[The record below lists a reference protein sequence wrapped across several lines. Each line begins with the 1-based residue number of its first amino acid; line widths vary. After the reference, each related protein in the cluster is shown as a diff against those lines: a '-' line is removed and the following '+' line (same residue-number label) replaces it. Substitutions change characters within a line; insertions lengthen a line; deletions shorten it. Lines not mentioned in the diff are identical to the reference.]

1 MRAASRLI
9 STLVRELVPFTSK
22 RRDESRRV
30 THEGVRHI
38 SMKTAIIGLPMVG
51 KTSLFTILTGVHEAT
66 RVGLM
71 EARVG
76 VTKVPD
82 RRLDELA
89 KIFDPPKITHATVE
103 YFDFPSI
110 SKEALRDPSYL
121 ASMRVADALAHVLRL
136 FPSDTVPHEKGSV
149 DPIRDLEDV
158 EMELILSDLVVVEKR
173 LERLEKDRKKIK
185 GPELDREAALLERC
199 KTTLENNTALRTLEF
214 SADEEKLIRG
224 FQFLSQKPMLFVL
237 NIGEEDAARMHE
249 IEEQY
254 RKGALAGR
262 NNTGV
267 SAICG
272 KIEGELAE
280 LSPEEQ
286 REYVASY
293 GLKDSGFERL
303 ISATYEVLGLMS
315 FLTAGETEVRAWTI
329 PRNSPAVK
337 AAGAIHSDFEKKFI
351 RAEVANWQALI
362 DHGGY
367 PGVREKGLLRLE
379 GKEYIV
385 KDGDVL
391 VIRHG

>member
-1 MRAASRLI
+1 
-9 STLVRELVPFTSK
+9 
-22 RRDESRRV
+22 
-30 THEGVRHI
+30 
-38 SMKTAIIGLPMVG
+38 MKTAIIGLPMVG

-66 RVGLM
+66 RVGMM

-76 VTKVPD
+76 IAKVPD
-82 RRLDELA
+82 SRLEALA
-89 KIFDPPKITHATVE
+89 KIFEPPKITHATVE
-103 YFDFPSI
+103 YLDFPAI

-185 GPELDREAALLERC
+185 SPELDREFALLERC
-199 KTTLENNTALRTLEF
+199 KTTLEANTALRTLELT
-214 SADEEKLIRG
+214 ADEEKTIRG

-237 NIGEEDAARMHE
+237 NIGEADVTRMHE
-249 IEEQY
+249 IEGEY
-254 RKGALAGR
+254 RKGPLAGR
-262 NNTGV
+262 TNTAV

-272 KIEGELAE
+272 KIEAELAE
-280 LSPEEQ
+280 LSQEEA
-286 REYVASY
+286 REYLSSY
-293 GLKDSGFERL
+293 GLKESGLERL
-303 ISATYEVLGLMS
+303 IAATYALLGLMS

-329 PRNSPAVK
+329 PMHSTAQK

-351 RAEVANWQALI
+351 RAETVNWQALV

>member
-1 MRAASRLI
+1 
-9 STLVRELVPFTSK
+9 
-22 RRDESRRV
+22 
-30 THEGVRHI
+30 
-38 SMKTAIIGLPMVG
+38 MKTAIIGLPMVG
-51 KTSLFTILTGVHEAT
+51 KTSLFTILTGVHEPA

-76 VTKVPD
+76 VTRVPD
-82 RRLDELA
+82 QRLEALA
-89 KIFDPPKITHATVE
+89 KIFDPPKITHASVE
-103 YFDFPSI
+103 YLDFPSI

-173 LERLEKDRKKIK
+173 LERLEKDRKRAKT
-185 GPELDREAALLERC
+185 PELDREFALLERC
-199 KTTLENNTALRTLEF
+199 KTTLEQNIALRTLEL

-237 NIGEEDAARMHE
+237 NIGEDDAGRMHE
-249 IEEQY
+249 IEEEY
-254 RKGALAGR
+254 RKGPLAGR
-262 NNTGV
+262 SHTAV
-267 SAICG
+267 TAICG
-272 KIEGELAE
+272 KIEAELAE
-280 LSPEEQ
+280 LSSPEA
-286 REYVASY
+286 REYLSSY
-293 GLKDSGFERL
+293 GLKESGLERL
-303 ISATYEVLGLMS
+303 IAATYALLGLMS

-329 PRNSPAVK
+329 PMHSRAQN

-351 RAEVANWQALI
+351 RAEVVNWQALI

>member
-1 MRAASRLI
+1 
-9 STLVRELVPFTSK
+9 
-22 RRDESRRV
+22 
-30 THEGVRHI
+30 
-38 SMKTAIIGLPMVG
+38 MVG

-82 RRLDELA
+82 GRLDALA
-89 KIFDPPKITHATVE
+89 KIFEPPKITHATVE
-103 YFDFPSI
+103 YLDFPAI

-136 FPSDTVPHEKGSV
+136 FPSDVVPHEKGSV

-158 EMELILSDLVVVEKR
+158 ETELILSDLVVVEKR

-185 GPELDREAALLERC
+185 SPEIDREFALLERA
-199 KTTLENNTALRTLEF
+199 KATLEQDAALRTMEL
-214 SADEEKLIRG
+214 SSDEEKLIRG

-237 NIGEEDAARMHE
+237 NIGEEDAGRMRE
-249 IEEQY
+249 IEEEY
-254 RKGALAGR
+254 SKGPLAGR
-262 NNTGV
+262 SRTAV
-267 SAICG
+267 TAICG
-272 KIEGELAE
+272 KIEAELAE
-280 LSPEEQ
+280 LPAAEAQ
-286 REYVASY
+286 EYLASY
-293 GLKDSGFERL
+293 GLKESGLERL
-303 ISATYEVLGLMS
+303 ITATYALLGLMS

-329 PRNSPAVK
+329 PMNSPAVK

-351 RAEVANWQALI
+351 RAEVVNWQALI